1 MARKIVKCIYPTGED
16 ATAGI
21 EIDAFLSETYSFS
34 NKITD
39 KPSEGDTQSGTG
51 TVTDEGDELSVEAFI
66 GATKFEVVQS
76 APPSSLADADIPDEY
91 PFDRVTSAFEELKR
105 LKETKQ
111 PMDIVTGL
119 TTMSGMVI
127 ESLEITRDEST
138 GADLSFTC
146 TFKKAPVTASGATPA
161 TEQAQGVVNTGKSGT
176 EQPKENFITKRA
188 NEWNERGMMTD
199 SERSAFKTSTGL

>member
-1 MARKIVKCIYPTGED
+1 MAKIVKCIYPTNED

-21 EIDAFLSETYSFS
+21 EIDAFFTEKYRFG

-39 KPSEGDTQSGTG
+39 KPSEGDKNSGAG
-51 TVTDEGDELSVEAFI
+51 TVTEEPDELTVEAFV
-66 GATKFEVVQS
+66 GATKFEVVLS
-76 APPSSLADADIPDEY
+76 APPSDTKNLPEEY
-91 PFDRVTSAFEELKR
+91 PRDRVVSAFEELKR

-127 ESLEITRDEST
+127 TSLDIDRDESS
-138 GADLSFTC
+138 GADLQFSC
-146 TFKKAPVTASGATPA
+146 TFKKAPVTTSSAVPASENATAP
-161 TEQAQGVVNTGKSGT
+161 VDTGKSGT

-188 NEWNERGMMTD
+188 DEWQSNGMI
-199 SERSAFKTSTGL
+199 SEKQRLAFKADTGL